1 MTSEPL
7 RFLLDEGVPRAVG
20 RLLLAEGHIVI
31 YLEEAVALGSEDQI
45 VATAAIANKCILIA
59 LDGDMRVIAKR
70 NGISNSRYKS
80 LSLLKLSCNEVQAAN
95 RVKQFLPLISAEW
108 LISEEKRARRL
119 YIDIGDSRV
128 IVHR

>member
-1 MTSEPL
+1 MISEPL
-7 RFLLDEGVPRAVG
+7 RFRLDEGVPRAVG
-20 RLLLAEGHIVI
+20 RLLSAEGHIVI

-45 VATAAIANKCILIA
+45 VATAAIANDCILIA

-95 RVKQFLPLISAEW
+95 RVKQFLPLILSEW
-108 LISEEKRARRL
+108 FISEEKRARRL
-119 YIDIGDSRV
+119 YVDIGDSRV

>member
-1 MTSEPL
+1 M
-7 RFLLDEGVPRAVG
+7 PRAVG
-20 RLLLAEGHIVI
+20 RLLSAEGHTVI

-45 VATAAIANKCILIA
+45 VATAAIANRCILVA

-95 RVKQFLPLISAEW
+95 RVRQFLPLISAEW
-108 LISEEKRARRL
+108 LVSEEKRARRL

>member
-20 RLLLAEGHIVI
+20 RLLSAEGHIVI
-31 YLEEAVALGSEDQI
+31 YLQEAVALGSEDQI
-45 VATAAIANKCILIA
+45 VATAAIANDCILIA

-70 NGISNSRYKS
+70 NGVSNSRYKS

-95 RVKQFLPLISAEW
+95 RVKQFLPLIISEW
-108 LISEEKRARRL
+108 FISEEKRARRL

>member
-1 MTSEPL
+1 LTSEPL

-20 RLLLAEGHIVI
+20 RLLSAEGHIVI
-31 YLEEAVALGSEDQI
+31 YLQEAVALGSEDQI
-45 VATAAIANKCILIA
+45 VATAAIANDCILIA

-70 NGISNSRYKS
+70 NGVSNSRYKS

-95 RVKQFLPLISAEW
+95 RVKQFLPLIISEW
-108 LISEEKRARRL
+108 FISEEKRARRL